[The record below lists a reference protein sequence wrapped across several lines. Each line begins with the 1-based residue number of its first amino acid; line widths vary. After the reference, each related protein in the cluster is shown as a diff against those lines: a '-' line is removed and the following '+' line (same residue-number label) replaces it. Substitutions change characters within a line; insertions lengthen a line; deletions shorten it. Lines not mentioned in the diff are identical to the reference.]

1 MSVLVTDPSPTFAA
15 ADEDRTFG
23 RILSLGVL
31 IGAFAATI
39 AGATIWLLL
48 TDPVSITN
56 AVDSGEVS
64 PLVLRLA
71 RVIYD
76 AMAGLLDYL

>member
-1 MSVLVTDPSPTFAA
+1 VLTEPAPTFPA

-23 RILSLGVL
+23 RIVSVGVL
-31 IGAFAATI
+31 IGALATTI

-48 TDPVSITN
+48 TDPVSMTN
-56 AVDSGEVS
+56 AVDRGDVG

-71 RVIYD
+71 RAIYE